1 MELRKV
7 RDESEARAAM
17 SAVAASGLPRRA
29 WARQHGISPR
39 SLNAWRLNLARRERG
54 ATPSLRVVEVTPLP
68 ASASSSIYAVHIADV
83 RIELDDTFREDTLQ
97 RLLRVLR
104 TC

>member
-7 RDESEARAAM
+7 RDEAEARAAM

-39 SLNAWRLNLARRERG
+39 SLNAWQLNLARRERG

-68 ASASSSIYAVHIADV
+68 SLASSPTYAVLVGDV
-83 RIELDDTFREDTLQ
+83 RVELDDTFREDTLL